1 MTSNIGSDLIRQD
14 KELGFPT
21 VGKSPSNDQKY
32 QKMKNNILDE
42 IKKFFKPEFLNRI
55 DGTVV
60 FHPLDQSQVK
70 QIVDLELKTV
80 ANSLLEKGISLD
92 VTQRAK
98 SWLAKKGYDPNFGDR
113 PLKRVIQE
121 QSLIHISEPTRPY

>member
-1 MTSNIGSDLIRQD
+1 
-14 KELGFPT
+14 
-21 VGKSPSNDQKY
+21 
-32 QKMKNNILDE
+32 MKNNILDE

-98 SWLAKKGYDPNFGDR
+98 SWLAKKGYDPNFGAR
-113 PLKRVIQE
+113 PLKRVIQDHLE
-121 QSLIHISEPTRPY
+121 DKLSDSVLAGKFNPGDVVVIKIKSDELVIESQPPIKVSSKKN